1 MKLIL
6 ITIAV
11 VALILIIFQS
21 YLILAQTETQQ
32 YKVIKTE
39 AEYEIRFYPA
49 TTMAC
54 VTMKATSYKELASPG
69 FRKLAN
75 YIFGGNQSKTN
86 ISMTTPVHMNI
97 NDTASSMSF
106 VMPSEYTSNN
116 LPQPNDSSVSIF
128 TSEEEFVAVTSFG
141 GYANDELIESHAQ
154 KLENA
159 LKAKNIEYYGNFRFL
174 GYNAPYQIVGRKNE
188 IIVSI
193 KWDPKANN

>member
-75 YIFGGNQSKTN
+75 YIFRGNQSKTN
-86 ISMTTPVHMNI
+86 IAMTTPVHMNI

>member
-6 ITIAV
+6 ITITI
-11 VALILIIFQS
+11 VALLLIIFQS

-39 AEYEIRFYPA
+39 EKYEIRLYPS
-49 TTMAC
+49 TTMAS
-54 VTMKATSYKELASPG
+54 VTINAKSYKELASPG

-75 YIFGGNQSKTN
+75 YIFGGNKSKTN
-86 ISMTTPVHMNI
+86 IAMTTPVHMNI
-97 NDTASSMSF
+97 NDTGSSMSF

-141 GYANDELIESHAQ
+141 GFANDELIKSHAQ
-154 KLENA
+154 KLANT
-159 LKAKNIEYYGNFRFL
+159 LKANKIEYYGNFRFL
-174 GYNAPYQIVGRKNE
+174 GYNAPYQMIARTNE
-188 IIVSI
+188 IAIPI
-193 KWDPKANN
+193 AWTEQ

>member
-11 VALILIIFQS
+11 VALILISFQS

-97 NDTASSMSF
+97 NDTASTMSF
-106 VMPSEYTSNN
+106 VMPSKYTSNN

-141 GYANDELIESHAQ
+141 GYANDELIKSHAQ

-193 KWDPKANN
+193 KWDPQTNN

>member
-141 GYANDELIESHAQ
+141 GYANDELIKSHAQ

-193 KWDPKANN
+193 KWDPQTNN